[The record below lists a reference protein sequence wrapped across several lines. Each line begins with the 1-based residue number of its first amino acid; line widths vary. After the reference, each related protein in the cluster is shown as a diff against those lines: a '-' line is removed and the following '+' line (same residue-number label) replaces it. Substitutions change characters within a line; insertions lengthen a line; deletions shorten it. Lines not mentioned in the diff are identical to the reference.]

1 MAVQFIL
8 MTIAFVIMLI
18 VAILQQRRIK
28 ELNKKYHDL
37 YDEGFQKYYGLGKLY
52 RRRYIFVKNAPPE
65 WLPAKRIEKHT
76 TRKGGDADDL
86 TIIEELHNRILKQS
100 EQIERLKNEKAAL
113 AEKISRNYPAE
124 LLKAVNA
131 IKEGLTEKKHKIE
144 KIEKG
149 LATLDDIF
157 SILTN

>member
-1 MAVQFIL
+1 
-8 MTIAFVIMLI
+8 MTMTEQEFDSQVW
-18 VAILQQRRIK
+18 RRFDVVTTDTGI
-28 ELNKKYHDL
+28 ETTVMNVC
-37 YDEGFQKYYGLGKLY
+37 FST
-52 RRRYIFVKNAPPE
+52 RSVRIFVKNAPPE

-124 LLKAVNA
+124 LMKAVNA

-149 LATLDDIF
+149 LETLDDIF
-157 SILTN
+157 SRLTN

>member
-1 MAVQFIL
+1 VW
-8 MTIAFVIMLI
+8 
-18 VAILQQRRIK
+18 RRFDVVTTDTGI
-28 ELNKKYHDL
+28 ETTVMNVC
-37 YDEGFQKYYGLGKLY
+37 FSS
-52 RRRYIFVKNAPPE
+52 RSVRIFVKNAPPE

-86 TIIEELHNRILKQS
+86 AVIEELHNRILKQS
-100 EQIERLKNEKAAL
+100 EQIERLKNEKDAL

>member
-1 MAVQFIL
+1 
-8 MTIAFVIMLI
+8 MTEQEFDSQVWRRFDIVITDTGIETTVMNI
-18 VAILQQRRIK
+18 CFSTRSVR
-28 ELNKKYHDL
+28 
-37 YDEGFQKYYGLGKLY
+37 
-52 RRRYIFVKNAPPE
+52 IFVKNAPPE

-113 AEKISRNYPAE
+113 TEKISRNYPAE

-157 SILTN
+157 SKLTN

>member
-1 MAVQFIL
+1 
-8 MTIAFVIMLI
+8 MTEQEFDSQVW
-18 VAILQQRRIK
+18 RRFDVVTTDTGI
-28 ELNKKYHDL
+28 ETTVMNVCFSTRSVRIY
-37 YDEGFQKYYGLGKLY
+37 
-52 RRRYIFVKNAPPE
+52 VKNAPPE

-157 SILTN
+157 SKLTN

>member
-1 MAVQFIL
+1 
-8 MTIAFVIMLI
+8 MTEQEFDSQVW
-18 VAILQQRRIK
+18 RRFDVVTTDTGI
-28 ELNKKYHDL
+28 ETTVMNIC
-37 YDEGFQKYYGLGKLY
+37 FST
-52 RRRYIFVKNAPPE
+52 RSVRIFVKNAPPE
-65 WLPAKRIEKHT
+65 WLPCNRIVTHK

-157 SILTN
+157 SKLTN

>member
-1 MAVQFIL
+1 
-8 MTIAFVIMLI
+8 MTEQEFDSQVW
-18 VAILQQRRIK
+18 RRFDVVTTDTGI
-28 ELNKKYHDL
+28 ETTVMNICFSTRSVRIY
-37 YDEGFQKYYGLGKLY
+37 
-52 RRRYIFVKNAPPE
+52 VKNAPPE

-86 TIIEELHNRILKQS
+86 TIIEELHNRVLKQN

-113 AEKISRNYPAE
+113 TEKISRNYPAE

-149 LATLDDIF
+149 LATLDNIF
-157 SILTN
+157 ATLNN

>member
-1 MAVQFIL
+1 
-8 MTIAFVIMLI
+8 MTEQEFDSQVW
-18 VAILQQRRIK
+18 RRFDVVTTDTGI
-28 ELNKKYHDL
+28 ETTVMNIC
-37 YDEGFQKYYGLGKLY
+37 FSM
-52 RRRYIFVKNAPPE
+52 RSVRIFVKNAPPE

-113 AEKISRNYPAE
+113 TEKISRNYPAE